1 MTSIFL
7 RIYGG
12 LLFTLVLVAV
22 LSGLAVTIINGV
34 RLAEYRQEMAEGT
47 FSLVAE
53 ELQRLPPG
61 QRPEALARLE
71 LVLGIELVLLPHW
84 ESGLDH
90 EQLDRAE
97 RQGVLVEIAP
107 DNRGQIFMPL
117 NDGMMLRAEINSLTE
132 QLAYGT
138 LQLLLERL
146 YPLPPE
152 ARGGVLAELQVHRFG
167 YALELVSPEQSQL
180 SEPQLIRL
188 AKGETL
194 TQLGEGAGSVLFFS
208 PLKDEP
214 RLLKVGPVRLFELYP
229 FKLLMSIVLFMSTSV
244 SLAIYVL
251 VRGLERRLRKLESAA
266 THISRGNLDAR
277 VEVRGAD
284 SVGRLAMAFN
294 GMASHIQR
302 LLSIQKEMIRGVS
315 HELRT
320 PVARLRFG
328 LEMVADATSES
339 QRMRHLEGMD
349 NDIQEL
355 DTLVDEILTY
365 ANLEQGS
372 PVIHFRREDIDGIL
386 DQVTREQSQTNPDIQ
401 IEHRRSQLPEMM
413 RKAEVERRYMHRAV
427 QNLVGNACRYA
438 RGRVRVSYHLNAEN
452 CRIDVEDDGPGI
464 PEEQWERVFTPFTRL
479 DDSRTRASGGY
490 GLGLSIVRRIVY
502 WHNGRALVGHS
513 DLGGARFSIVWPRK
527 QRR

>member
-22 LSGLAVTIINGV
+22 LSALAVNIINGV
-34 RLAEYRQEMAEGT
+34 RLADYRQDMARGT

-53 ELQRLPPG
+53 ALQQLQPD
-61 QRPEALARLE
+61 QRPSELARLE
-71 LVLGIELVLLPHW
+71 VILGVELALIPHW
-84 ESGLDH
+84 ETSLDA
-90 EQLDRAE
+90 EQLAKAE
-97 RQGVLVEIAP
+97 NEGLLLEMDEQT
-107 DNRGQIFMPL
+107 RGRIFVPL
-117 NDGMMLRAEINSLTE
+117 SDGMLLRAEIKTLTE

-138 LQLLLERL
+138 LQLLLDRL
-146 YPLPPE
+146 YPLAESERAQHLETLQQRWFAFPMQLVDPE
-152 ARGGVLAELQVHRFG
+152 ESEL
-167 YALELVSPEQSQL
+167 SD
-180 SEPQLIRL
+180 PQLLRL
-188 AKGETL
+188 ASGQTL
-194 TQLGEGAGSVLFFS
+194 TKLGRDAGSVMFYA
-208 PLKDEP
+208 PLNDEQ
-214 RLLKVGPVRLFELYP
+214 RLLQAGPLGLFELYP
-229 FKLLMSIVLFMSTSV
+229 FKLLLSIVLFMSTSI
-244 SLAIYVL
+244 SFAIYVL

-266 THISRGNLDAR
+266 THISRGNLEAR
-277 VEVRGAD
+277 VQLRGAD
-284 SVGRLAMAFN
+284 SVGRLALAFN
-294 GMASHIQR
+294 GMASHIER
-302 LLSIQKEMIRGVS
+302 LLSIQKEMIRAVS

-328 LEMVADATSES
+328 LEMAADATTEE
-339 QRMRHLEGMD
+339 QRERQLQGMD

-365 ANLEQGS
+365 ANLEQGA
-372 PVIHFRREDIDGIL
+372 PVIHFRREDVDDIL
-386 DQVTREQSQTNPDIQ
+386 DQVVREQSQTNPDISIQ
-401 IEHRRSQLPEMM
+401 HKRSQLPELM

-438 RGRVRVSYHLNAEN
+438 NSTVRVSYHLNVEN

-464 PEEQWERVFTPFTRL
+464 PEDQWERVFTPFTRL

>member
-34 RLAEYRQEMAEGT
+34 RLAEYRKEMAGGT
-47 FSLVAE
+47 FRLVAE
-53 ELQRLPPG
+53 ELQDLSPE
-61 QRPEALARLE
+61 QRPSGLERLE
-71 LVLGIELVLLPHW
+71 VVLGIDLVLMPRW
-84 ESGLDH
+84 ETGLDAKQFKKADKDGLLI
-90 EQLDRAE
+90 EVNTRNKGRIFVPLD
-97 RQGVLVEIAP
+97 
-107 DNRGQIFMPL
+107 
-117 NDGMMLRAEINSLTE
+117 DGMVLRADITSLTE

-138 LQLLLERL
+138 LNLLLDRL
-146 YPLPPE
+146 YPLAE
-152 ARGGVLAELQVHRFG
+152 AERSVHLAELQGRWFS
-167 YALELVSPEQSQL
+167 YPMQLVGPEQSAL
-180 SEPQLIRL
+180 SKPQLLRL
-188 AKGETL
+188 ASGQTL
-194 TQLGEGAGSVLFFS
+194 TQLGGDAGSVVFFA
-208 PLKDEP
+208 PLNDEL
-214 RLLKVGPVRLFELYP
+214 RSLKVGPVSLFERYP
-229 FKLLMSIVLFMSTSV
+229 FKLLLSIVLFMSTSI

-277 VEVRGAD
+277 VQVRGAD

-328 LEMVADATSES
+328 LEMVADATSEA

-349 NDIQEL
+349 GDIQEL

-365 ANLEQGS
+365 ANLEQGA
-372 PVIHFRREDIDGIL
+372 PVIHFRREDIDAIL
-386 DQVTREQSQTNPDIQ
+386 DQVAREQRQTNPDTE
-401 IEHRRSQLPEMM
+401 IEHHRSQLPELM

-438 RGRVRVSYHLNAEN
+438 RSRVRVSYHLNAES

-464 PEEQWERVFTPFTRL
+464 PEDQWERVFTPFTRL

>member
-12 LLFTLVLVAV
+12 LLFTLILVSV
-22 LSGLAVTIINGV
+22 LSGLAVTIINGE
-34 RLAEYRQEMAEGT
+34 RLNDYRQEMARGT
-47 FSLVAE
+47 FSLMAKNLE
-53 ELQRLPPG
+53 PLPSG
-61 QRPEALARLE
+61 ERPQTLRAVGLL
-71 LVLGIELVLLPHW
+71 LGIEIKLLPHR
-84 ESGLDH
+84 ETGLTQQQLLAADH
-90 EQLDRAE
+90 EGILVLPDEQSWGVVYLFLD
-97 RQGVLVEIAP
+97 
-107 DNRGQIFMPL
+107 
-117 NDGMMLRAEINSLTE
+117 DGMVVTAEIRSLTE

-138 LQLLLERL
+138 ILLLRNAMENVPLTERMSL
-146 YPLPPE
+146 LHTMEQDWFAYPLK
-152 ARGGVLAELQVHRFG
+152 
-167 YALELVSPEQSQL
+167 L
-180 SEPQLIRL
+180 SEPERSGLNQLQLSRL
-188 AKGETL
+188 SSGETL
-194 TQLGEGAGSVLFFS
+194 TQLGEDGRSMVFYAGFS
-208 PLKDEP
+208 DDD
-214 RLLKVGPVRLFELYP
+214 RIMQVGEVHLFELYP
-229 FKLLMSIVLFMSTSV
+229 FKLLFSIALFMSTSI
-244 SLAIYVL
+244 SLAIYIL
-251 VRGLERRLRKLESAA
+251 VRGLKSRLRKLERAA
-266 THISRGNLDAR
+266 THISRGHLDAR
-277 VEVRGAD
+277 VELKGAD

-328 LEMVADATSES
+328 LEMIADATSSE
-339 QRMRHLEGMD
+339 QRSKYLDGMD
-349 NDIQEL
+349 GDIHEL

-365 ANLEQGS
+365 ANLEQGA
-372 PVIHFRREDIDGIL
+372 PVLHFRRDDIDSIL
-386 DQVTREQSQTNPDIQ
+386 DQVAREQRQTNPGIDIV
-401 IEHRRSQLPEMM
+401 HKRSQLPELV

-438 RGRVRVSYHLNAEN
+438 SSQVKISYHLNAEN

-464 PEEQWERVFTPFTRL
+464 PEDQWERVFTPFARL

-513 DLGGARFSIVWPRK
+513 KLGGARFSIVWPRK